1 MYQSYLFSLIWC
13 ISFAYFA
20 RPTSSHWSMMFPNLY
35 CTPEFSIG
43 VAALKLHMSFDEVVS
58 AWQSMK
64 LEEELSF
71 WAQKVEL
78 CWKIEIQGLVWWHKK
93 FNGFMIPAVW
103 PFLHVVP
110 EHYAVIVNCDNDFFR
125 VVDLQAYLQRFQW
138 DMAKFPIKQSLKA
151 IADQISKQMS
161 QIEGDLKNKATAY
174 NSIKGNLQNLERKAT

>member
-1 MYQSYLFSLIWC
+1 
-13 ISFAYFA
+13 
-20 RPTSSHWSMMFPNLY
+20 
-35 CTPEFSIG
+35 
-43 VAALKLHMSFDEVVS
+43 
-58 AWQSMK
+58 
-64 LEEELSF
+64 
-71 WAQKVEL
+71 
-78 CWKIEIQGLVWWHKK
+78 
-93 FNGFMIPAVW
+93 MIPAVW

-110 EHYAVIVNCDNDFFR
+110 EHYAVIVNCDNAFFC